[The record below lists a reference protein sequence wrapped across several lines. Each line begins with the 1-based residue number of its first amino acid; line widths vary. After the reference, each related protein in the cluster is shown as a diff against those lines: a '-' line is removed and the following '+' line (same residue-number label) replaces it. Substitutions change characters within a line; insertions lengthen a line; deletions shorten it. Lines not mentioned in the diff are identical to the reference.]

1 MLATEPGSGEPSPSG
16 AAGAAAEAADHRSG
30 GGGWAAGATWPPA
43 AGGAFTEAD
52 VEDLR
57 LDGRSFALGA
67 VLGEGGFSTVHVA
80 THTSGKRCAAARP
93 ARSAARP
100 LPARARRR
108 PLSPACRAHP

>member
-16 AAGAAAEAADHRSG
+16 AAAAAAEAADHRS
-30 GGGWAAGATWPPA
+30 
-43 AGGAFTEAD
+43 GGAFTEAD

-100 LPARARRR
+100 LPARARAR
-108 PLSPACRAHP
+108 PLSPACIAHP